1 MPFRKN
7 DALNYVFLFT
17 KQKHRKSSLF
27 HKYYPYDLFFYNNNC
42 LGYFLAFLKFQKSD
56 VSFEMYSV
64 FTLSYKDSTSTGI
77 NDIHSRKTRNITW
90 NSLAKINAVL
100 QKQVSLGKKKTNT
113 LTDQY
118 K

>member
-1 MPFRKN
+1 MYSYLQGRSIENP
-7 DALNYVFLFT
+7 V
-17 KQKHRKSSLF
+17 LF
-27 HKYYPYDLFFYNNNC
+27 HKYYPYGLFFYNNNC
-42 LGYFLAFLKFQKSD
+42 LGYIVAFLKFQKSD

-64 FTLSYKDSTSTGI
+64 FTWSYKDSTSTGI
-77 NDIHSRKTRNITW
+77 NNIHSRKTRNITW

-100 QKQVSLGKKKTNT
+100 QNIQKQVSLGKKKTNT